1 MSNWLGRLGAATL
14 GKLRVHGDT
23 AAVVWETFRVALRRE
38 TWPRTV
44 RNVFVRQ
51 VLFTGYEASRFIS
64 LLAVMVGISVVV
76 QMQVW
81 LARVGQTGLLGPVL
95 VMVIVRELG
104 PLLVNFIVLGRSGT
118 AVATELG
125 NMKIA
130 GEVNVLDSQ
139 GLDPFIY
146 LVVPRVLGMAISV
159 FCLTIIFVIVSF
171 LSGYLIGL
179 LLGANPGPFVLFVE
193 SVFRAVRPA
202 DVASVLVKTF
212 VPGALTGAICCME
225 GLSVSTSMTEVP
237 QVTTRAVVRSVG
249 ALFVVSAV
257 MSILTYA

>member
-1 MSNWLGRLGAATL
+1 MSIWLGRIGANAI
-14 GKLRVHGDT
+14 GKLRIHSDT
-23 AAVVWETFRVALRRE
+23 AAIAWGVFCAAFRRD

-44 RNVFVRQ
+44 RNVFARQ
-51 VLFTGYEASRFIS
+51 ILFTGYEASRFIA

-118 AVATELG
+118 AMATELG
-125 NMKIA
+125 NMKVA
-130 GEVNVLDSQ
+130 GEVNVLDAQ

-159 FCLTIIFVIVSF
+159 FCLTIIFIIVSF
-171 LSGYLIGL
+171 FSGYLIGL

-193 SVFRAVRPA
+193 SVFRAVSPQ
-202 DVASVLVKTF
+202 DVVNVLVKTF
-212 VPGALTGAICCME
+212 IPGAMTGVICSME
-225 GLSVSTSMTEVP
+225 GLSVEASITEVP
-237 QVTTRAVVRSVG
+237 QVMTRAVVRSVG
-249 ALFVVSAV
+249 ALFVVSAI
-257 MSILTYA
+257 MSILTYV